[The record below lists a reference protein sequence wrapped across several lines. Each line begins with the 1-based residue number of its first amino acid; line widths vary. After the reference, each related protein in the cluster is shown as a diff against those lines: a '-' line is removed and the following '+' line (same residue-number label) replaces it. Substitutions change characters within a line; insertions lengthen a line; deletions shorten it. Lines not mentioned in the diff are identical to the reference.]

1 MINLKLLKLIISVIL
16 LLFLFSC
23 SSSTS
28 IYKSDY
34 PLTSDIANSESQ
46 TLTVNIPKGWF
57 TADDNQENKS
67 DLWLVRD
74 DYSAT
79 ISFTPIIFDEE
90 IKDRYGNSNLSE
102 IVNYSKLSQKLA
114 HLNKFI
120 DLLKN
125 ESFEMNG
132 IKFNSYQFAGKQG
145 NLYRVVVF
153 EYGDHFYECIAV
165 IKPPQSAEKK
175 NEIFSTQNSV
185 LNSIKN

>member
-1 MINLKLLKLIISVIL
+1 MINLKLLKIIIPAIL
-16 LLFLFSC
+16 LMLLFSC
-23 SSSTS
+23 SGSASL
-28 IYKSDY
+28 YESDY
-34 PLTSDIANSESQ
+34 PLTSDAAYSESQ
-46 TLTVNIPKGWF
+46 KLTVNIPKGWF

-67 DLWLVRD
+67 DLWLIKE

-114 HLNKFI
+114 HLNEFI

-132 IKFNSYQFAGKQG
+132 MKFSFYQFAGKHG

-153 EYGDHFYECIAV
+153 EYSDHFYECIAA
-165 IKPPQSAEKK
+165 IKPPQSNEKK
-175 NEIFSTQNSV
+175 NEIFSIQNSV